1 MRQAKFTIIT
11 LLLVLL
17 SSIALLPAH
26 AATLT
31 VTDCTSQGDLA
42 NTITAAASG
51 DTINFICGTVTIPFT
66 AQIVIDKDLTING
79 AGVITFDGGN
89 TTHFF
94 TVNGGIT
101 LTVDGITF
109 QNGNAT
115 FGGAIFNNTGGT
127 LTITNST
134 FSGNSASFGGAI
146 FNNTSGTLT
155 ISTSTFS
162 GNSATLDGGAIF
174 NNTSGTLTISTSTFS
189 GNSASFGGAILNGNG
204 GTLTISTSTFS
215 GNSATLGGGIVNF
228 DGTLTISNS
237 TFSGNSSTNV
247 GGAIYNDG
255 TLTISNSTFSGNSST
270 DVGGAIYNDGTL
282 TISNST
288 ISGNSALTGGAI
300 YNDDTATSTATHY
313 ENNTCSSNP
322 ITDNGGNTR
331 VNSAGCPGS
340 APVNLD
346 VAPLMCV
353 DDNLLVLI
361 NAGDGNF
368 NITGSGANL
377 PLMDVP
383 FGSYTILGM
392 GPWSDVTITELLG
405 DRESLNIG
413 GITCPSGVII
423 PPSEPVAPIVTVLGC
438 ALDTTDGVEVAN
450 APDNTYCRVLMT
462 NGGVV
467 NYSGAVPA
475 NLIGL
480 GVILA
485 VDVYRL
491 EGGATIN
498 TFPNYTQICLAGS
511 GRLFYMDARNAPY
524 MSIELA
530 SESIGG
536 ATCGWIP
543 APGTLILTN

>member
-1 MRQAKFTIIT
+1 MFRTKYVITT

-31 VTDCTSQGDLA
+31 VTDCTSQVDLA
-42 NTITAAASG
+42 NTIAAAASG
-51 DTINFICGTVTIPFT
+51 DTIDFSCGTATIPFT
-66 AQIVIDKDLTING
+66 AEIIIDKDLTING
-79 AGVITFDGGN
+79 AGAITFDGGN
-89 TTHFF
+89 ATRFF
-94 TVNGGIT
+94 TVNSGNS

-109 QNGNAT
+109 QNGNGD
-115 FGGAIFNNTGGT
+115 FGGAID
-127 LTITNST
+127 
-134 FSGNSASFGGAI
+134 SA
-146 FNNTSGTLT
+146 
-155 ISTSTFS
+155 
-162 GNSATLDGGAIF
+162 
-174 NNTSGTLTISTSTFS
+174 
-189 GNSASFGGAILNGNG
+189 
-204 GTLTISTSTFS
+204 
-215 GNSATLGGGIVNF
+215 
-228 DGTLTISNS
+228 GTLTISNS
-237 TFSGNSSTNV
+237 TFSGNSAQT
-247 GGAIYNDG
+247 GGAIAN
-255 TLTISNSTFSGNSST
+255 L
-270 DVGGAIYNDGTL
+270 GTL

-288 ISGNSALTGGAI
+288 ISGNSATNAGGAI
-300 YNDDTATSTATHY
+300 FNFSGTLTISNSTFSGNSATVVGGAIFSEGTFISQDTHY
-313 ENNTCSSNP
+313 EGDATNNTCESDA

>member
-1 MRQAKFTIIT
+1 
-11 LLLVLL
+11 
-17 SSIALLPAH
+17 
-26 AATLT
+26 
-31 VTDCTSQGDLA
+31 
-42 NTITAAASG
+42 
-51 DTINFICGTVTIPFT
+51 
-66 AQIVIDKDLTING
+66 
-79 AGVITFDGGN
+79 
-89 TTHFF
+89 
-94 TVNGGIT
+94 
-101 LTVDGITF
+101 VDGITF
-109 QNGNAT
+109 QNGNGD
-115 FGGAIFNNTGGT
+115 FGGAIDSAGT
-127 LTITNST
+127 LTISNST
-134 FSGNSASFGGAI
+134 FSGNSAQTAGGAI
-146 FNNTSGTLT
+146 VNR
-155 ISTSTFS
+155 
-162 GNSATLDGGAIF
+162 
-174 NNTSGTLTISTSTFS
+174 
-189 GNSASFGGAILNGNG
+189 G

-215 GNSATLGGGIVNF
+215 GNSAPSGGGAIANLDGTLTISNSTFSDNSSGGGGAIFNGGTLTISNSTFTGNSAQFGGAINNF
-228 DGTLTISNS
+228 GGTLTISNS
-237 TFSGNSSTNV
+237 TFSGNSATNGDGGG
-247 GGAIYNDG
+247 GGAISNRDG
-255 TLTISNSTFSGNSST
+255 TLTISNSTFSDNSSGG
-270 DVGGAIYNDGTL
+270 GGAIANFGGTLGTL
-282 TISNST
+282 TISTST
-288 ISGNSALTGGAI
+288 FSGNSAPRGGAI
-300 YNDDTATSTATHY
+300 FNLDTLTISTSTFSGNSATVVGGAIFSEGTFISQDTHY
-313 ENNTCSSNP
+313 EGDATNNTCESTA
-322 ITDNGGNTR
+322 ITDNGGNT
-331 VNSAGCPGS
+331 VVTAIGCPGS

-543 APGTLILTN
+543 APGILILTN